1 MKIREVCEQVEDVIV
16 EATGG
21 LREEAEARRGEIA
34 RGYGVIGRIEAF
46 CREYAELDKLYR
58 HGKLVK
64 VEALTVDS
72 EFPLA
77 DIFVDPCAAYVA
89 AEVLREGGHKK
100 VSRRL
105 WESAM
110 EQLQTIGDFAEGA

>member
-89 AEVLREGGHKK
+89 SEVLREGGHKK

-110 EQLQTIGDFAEGA
+110 EQLQTIGDFAEGV

>member
-21 LREEAEARRGEIA
+21 LREEAEARRGEIT
-34 RGYGVIGRIEAF
+34 RSYGLIGRIEAF

-58 HGKLVK
+58 RGKSVK
-64 VEALTVDS
+64 VEVLIEGG

-77 DIFVDPCAAYVA
+77 DIFVDPCAVYVA
-89 AEVLREGGHKK
+89 AEVLRESGYKK

>member
-21 LREEAEARRGEIA
+21 LREEAEARRGEIT
-34 RGYGVIGRIEAF
+34 RSYGLIGRIEAF

-58 HGKLVK
+58 RGKSVK
-64 VEALTVDS
+64 VEVLIEGG

-77 DIFVDPCAAYVA
+77 DIFVDPCTVYVA

-110 EQLQTIGDFAEGA
+110 EQLQTIGDFAEGV

>member
-21 LREEAEARRGEIA
+21 LREEAEARRGGGA

-89 AEVLREGGHKK
+89 AEVLREGGYRK
-100 VSRRL
+100 VSQRL

-110 EQLQTIGDFAEGA
+110 EQLQTIGDFAEGV

>member
-58 HGKLVK
+58 RGKSVK
-64 VEALTVDS
+64 IEVLGEDS

-77 DIFVDPCAAYVA
+77 DIFVDPCAVYVA